1 MNFQITH
8 LYVLNINSG
17 CDTVDRVFKLCLNFT
32 LSPFECNGEDILV
45 FEGEITVQKL
55 NNQNDAFSARCK
67 VCSKTI
73 SIAAEGVN
81 ALELHEKSM
90 EHKTV
95 L

>member
-1 MNFQITH
+1 ME
-8 LYVLNINSG
+8 
-17 CDTVDRVFKLCLNFT
+17 CLNYASVLLFP
-32 LSPFECNGEDILV
+32 PFECNGEDILV

-55 NNQNDAFSARCK
+55 NNQNDVFSARCK
-67 VCSKTI
+67 VYNKTI
-73 SIAAEGVN
+73 SVAAEGVN